1 MQGFPICLFAAD
13 GTRTRSVFRSLR
25 DKNNMGHSLV
35 QKLSA
40 TTPPPAG
47 SGADRNDHGLMKYCN
62 DRVSNTLPAFGS
74 SACD

>member
-1 MQGFPICLFAAD
+1 MQGFPICLFAAV
-13 GTRTRSVFRSLR
+13 GTRTLSVFHFLR

-40 TTPPPAG
+40 TPPPAG
-47 SGADRNDHGLMKYCN
+47 SCADRNDHGLMKYCN

>member
-40 TTPPPAG
+40 TTPPRAG

>member
-1 MQGFPICLFAAD
+1 MQGFPICLFAAV
-13 GTRTRSVFRSLR
+13 GTCTRSVFHSLR

-40 TTPPPAG
+40 TTPPRAG

>member
-1 MQGFPICLFAAD
+1 MQGFPICLFAAA
-13 GTRTRSVFRSLR
+13 GTRTRSVFHFLR

-40 TTPPPAG
+40 TTPPRAG